1 MKIAKETQSEI
12 RSTPDYDSAW
22 KEVIEEHFEAF
33 LEFFFPRI
41 HKDIDF
47 SKGFEILSKELR
59 RIIPKGQIGDREV
72 DVLMKAY
79 LKEGEPKFFCVLIH
93 VEVQGTQKVSF
104 MDRIFVYFYRIFE
117 KFRKKGMEVVTLAIL
132 TDENENYRP
141 RKYHF
146 SRWGFVHMLIIP
158 LVKIIDYKNKKEL
171 SEKLETATNPFAL
184 AVKVQ
189 LKSMEVT
196 NKEIDKKFNIKR
208 ELIREYYKHGYDK
221 KYIRSLLTFID
232 LIFPLPEDLEKIV
245 SEDIAIFE
253 EEQKMKHVLSWE
265 RIAKKEGLKEG
276 IKEGLKEGKWDV
288 VKMSLKEGLPIKTIE
303 RITGFPAEEIN
314 RFKEKVMQLA

>member
-1 MKIAKETQSEI
+1 MGMTVTKETQSEI
-12 RSTPDYDSAW
+12 RTTPDYDSAW
-22 KEVIEEHFEAF
+22 KEVIEVHFEQF

-47 SKGFEILSKELR
+47 SRDFEILSKELR
-59 RIIPKGQIGDREV
+59 RIIPKGQVGDREV

-79 LKEGEPKFFCVLIH
+79 LKKGKPKFFCVLIH
-93 VEVQGTQKVSF
+93 VEVQGTRQESF

-117 KFRKKGMEVVTLAIL
+117 KFRKQGMEVVTLAIL

-141 RKYHF
+141 NKYHF
-146 SRWGFVHMLIIP
+146 SRWGFVHTLMIP
-158 LVKIIDYKNKKEL
+158 MVKIIDYKIKKEF
-171 SEKLETATNPFAL
+171 SEKLEASNNPFAL

-189 LKSMEVT
+189 LRSMEV
-196 NKEIDKKFNIKR
+196 NNGEVDNKFNMKR

-245 SEDIAIFE
+245 SEDIVIFE

-265 RIAKKEGLKEG
+265 RIAKKEGK
-276 IKEGLKEGKWDV
+276 KEGKIEALRNV
-288 VKMSLKEGLPIKTIE
+288 AMKLLKKGVNIE
-303 RITGFPAEEIN
+303 SVIEYTDLSKNEI
-314 RFKEKVMQLA
+314 EKLAATAH